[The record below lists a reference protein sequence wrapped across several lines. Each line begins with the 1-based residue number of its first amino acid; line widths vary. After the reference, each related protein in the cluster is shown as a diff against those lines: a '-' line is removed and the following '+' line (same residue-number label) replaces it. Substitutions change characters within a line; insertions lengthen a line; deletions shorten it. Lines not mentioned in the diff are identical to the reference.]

1 MRQRRTE
8 PPEQGRA
15 ARLRQWLGRALTG
28 NGHERHTVVFI
39 GKSTLAATAAWAV
52 AYYVLKAESA
62 AFAPFS
68 AVLMLRVTVYQSV
81 WHSLRYVVAVAAGVA
96 VQLVFGFLFGTGL
109 ATFALVAAT
118 AATIGRWRRLG
129 AEGAQVGTAAFF
141 AFSTYV
147 SAASG
152 LERLSQLGEIIE
164 LVALGCGI
172 GVLVNV
178 LVLPPLRYRSAEYG
192 VQVLARSLCDLMSD
206 MYPALRQGELDED
219 SAAHWRDRASRLGPL
234 VTQAQSSVD
243 LARESS
249 FYNPR
254 RILRRHARDH
264 AFAGYQAVIDA
275 LERVTYQVGSM
286 TRSLTQY
293 PKDGDG
299 PEHAGFFRR
308 YGDLLAALTDV
319 TQLLG
324 DLDEDRL
331 DEQTTQLRAAAE
343 DAREHCRRLAEY
355 AQDSLPLADPSRPYG
370 VLLADPSRPYG
381 VLLAEATRLME
392 EAEYTCD
399 VLRRT
404 VASP

>member
-1 MRQRRTE
+1 MAEHTGTRPRPAGAPGR
-8 PPEQGRA
+8 GRA
-15 ARLRQWLGRALTG
+15 ARLRQWLGRALSG
-28 NGHERHTVVFI
+28 SGQERHAVVFV

-52 AYYVLKAESA
+52 AYHVLQAESA

-68 AVLMLRVTVYQSV
+68 AVLMLQVTVYQSV
-81 WHSLRYVVAVAAGVA
+81 WHSLRYVAAVAAGVA

-129 AEGAQVGTAAFF
+129 SEGAQVGTAAYF
-141 AFSTYV
+141 AFSTFV

-192 VQVLARSLCDLMSD
+192 VHVLARSLCDLMSD
-206 MYPALRQGELDED
+206 MYPALRQGQLDED
-219 SAAHWRDRASRLGPL
+219 SAARWRDRAARLGPL
-234 VTQAQSSVD
+234 VSQAQSSVD
-243 LARESS
+243 LARESGV
-249 FYNPR
+249 YNPR
-254 RILRRHARDH
+254 RVLRRQVGRR
-264 AFAGYQAVIDA
+264 AFSGYQAVIDA

-286 TRSLTQY
+286 TRSLTQC
-293 PKDGDG
+293 PRDGDG
-299 PEHAGFFRR
+299 PEHGEFFRR
-308 YGDLLAALTDV
+308 YGDLLAALTHF
-319 TQLLG
+319 TRLLG

-331 DEQTTQLRAAAE
+331 DEQIPRLCSAAE
-343 DAREHCRRLAEY
+343 EAGEQCRGLAGY
-355 AQDSLPLADPSRPYG
+355 AQDSLPLADPARPYG
-370 VLLADPSRPYG
+370 I
-381 VLLAEATRLME
+381 LLAEATRLME
-392 EAEYTCD
+392 EAQYTCD
-399 VLRRT
+399 VLQRT